1 MRGKTVLEMLNEQ
14 YEIVKDDSIERIV
27 RELVSTYNLADES
40 VEVSN

>member
-1 MRGKTVLEMLNEQ
+1 MLNEQ

-27 RELVSTYNLADES
+27 RELVSTYNLADEA

>member
-1 MRGKTVLEMLNEQ
+1 MLNEQ

-27 RELVSTYNLADES
+27 RELVSTYHLADEA